1 MKRIFLLL
9 LLMAVQLPAR
19 QLAHPHYLTPQEKEL
34 LKTYVPPQ
42 SIRGNSF
49 PPPSP
54 VRAMAEWEELH
65 GLMITWTSYYD
76 ILAQIVDY
84 AQEEVTVY
92 IVCSDSNQVKYYLQ
106 NHGVELKNLKF
117 LIENYDT
124 VWCRDYGPWTAY
136 ETGADTLDIIDWIY
150 NRPRPNDDVIPSEFA
165 AYMGLPEY
173 EATQTPDDLTHTGG
187 NFMVDGHGTGFSS
200 KLILDENSGKTE
212 AEIDDIM
219 NRYLGLTRY
228 IKMDV
233 LPYDEIHH
241 IDMHM
246 KLLDEETLLVG
257 QYPDGVADGPQI
269 EANLQ
274 YVLDNFSTCYG
285 RDYEV
290 VRIPMPPDAAGRYPD
305 EGGDYRTYT
314 NSVIVNHTV
323 IVPTYEEQYD
333 TTALRIYRQAMPGY
347 NVVGI
352 DCNEIITAL
361 GAIHCITKEVG
372 VRNPLLISHA
382 AIRHAYDTE
391 LTYDVI
397 AQITTNSGVSSAA
410 LFWSVDTTQGFT
422 QQAMTTA
429 ANDSFYAEIPGQP
442 AGTEVFYYISAASN
456 LGKTITKPL
465 VAPAGVYTFTVE
477 QPSAVAGANPQPTGT
492 FRLEANYPNPFNPYT
507 AISYQLSAFSYVQLT
522 VYNALGRKVQT
533 LVNRNQAAGAYRVTF
548 DGSGLASGVYF
559 YRLQAGSFVQVR
571 KMIFLR

>member
-1 MKRIFLLL
+1 
-9 LLMAVQLPAR
+9 MAQQTGL
-19 QLAHPHYLTPQEKEL
+19 PHYLSAQEQEL

-42 SIRGNSF
+42 NARGNTS
-49 PPPSP
+49 PPPNP
-54 VRAMAEWEELH
+54 VRTMAEWEELQ
-65 GLMITWTSYYD
+65 GLMITWTSYYE

-117 LIENYDT
+117 LIENYNS

-136 ETGADTLDIIDWIY
+136 ERGTDTLDILDWIY
-150 NRPRPNDDVIPSEFA
+150 NRPRPDDDVIPSEFA
-165 AYMGLPEY
+165 DYMGLPEY
-173 EATQTPDDLTHTGG
+173 EATQAPDDLTHTGG

-200 KLILDENSGKTE
+200 KLILEENSDKTE
-212 AEIDDIM
+212 AQIDDIM
-219 NRYLGLTRY
+219 SRYLGLTRY

-233 LPYDEIHH
+233 LPYDDIHH

-257 QYPDGVADGPQI
+257 QYPEGVADGPQI

-274 YVLDNFSTCYG
+274 YVLDNFNTCYG
-285 RDYEV
+285 RDYKV

-347 NVVGI
+347 NIVGI
-352 DCNEIITAL
+352 QCNDIITAL

-372 VRNPLLISHA
+372 APNPVLISHA

-391 LTYDVI
+391 PAYDVI
-397 AQITTNSGVSSAA
+397 AQITTNSGVGSAT

-422 QQAMTTA
+422 TQAMTTT

-442 AGTEVFYYISAASN
+442 AGTEVFYYISATSN
-456 LGKTITKPL
+456 LGKTINKPF
-465 VAPAGVYTFTVE
+465 VAPAGLYTFTVE
-477 QPSAVAGANPQPTGT
+477 QPSAVSGNAPPVAET
-492 FRLEANYPNPFNPYT
+492 FRLEANYPNPFNPLT
-507 AISYQLSAFSYVQLT
+507 SIRYQIGTNGRSSVFVRLT
-522 VYNALGRKVQT
+522 VYNALGQKVRT
-533 LVNRNQAAGAYRVTF
+533 LVDREQAAGTYRVTF
-548 DGSGLASGVYF
+548 NGNDLASGVY
-559 YRLQAGSFVQVR
+559 YYQLQAGSFIQTR
-571 KMIFLR
+571 KMLLIK